1 MLGIN
6 EPSGQGWPQFA
17 EFVIALVLSSAIGL
31 EREIR
36 QKAAGLRTYTVVG
49 LGAAL
54 FTLVSKY
61 GFSDVLRTGQVE
73 LDPSRMAAQI
83 VSGLGFIGAG
93 VIFVQRGSI
102 RGLTTAATI
111 WLTAAIGSAAAAGL
125 PILATVATAAYFLVA
140 SVLRPLTHRL
150 PQLRARP
157 ATCRISY
164 LQGSGL
170 LRDLITGITEEG
182 FSVTELTTVVPSN
195 GGQGLL
201 GPSLEQ
207 PPAVPDDDG
216 RITVV
221 SVTVEGRSDLAALT
235 ERLSRIPGVL
245 TCSVS
250 RPED

>member
-6 EPSGQGWPQFA
+6 EPTGQGWSQFA

-54 FTLVSKY
+54 FTLISKY

-93 VIFVQRGSI
+93 VIFVHRGSV
-102 RGLTTAATI
+102 RGLTTAATV

-125 PILATVATAAYFLVA
+125 PILAVVATGAYFLIV

-157 ATCRISY
+157 ATCRITY
-164 LQGSGL
+164 VQGSGL
-170 LRDLITGITEEG
+170 LRVLIAGITEEG
-182 FSVTELTTVVPSN
+182 FSVTELTTVVAS
-195 GGQGLL
+195 GGQEVPQ
-201 GPSLEQ
+201 GPSPEESPTVQ
-207 PPAVPDDDG
+207 DDDG

-221 SVTVEGRSDLAALT
+221 SVTVEGRSDLAALA

-245 TCSVS
+245 ACSVS